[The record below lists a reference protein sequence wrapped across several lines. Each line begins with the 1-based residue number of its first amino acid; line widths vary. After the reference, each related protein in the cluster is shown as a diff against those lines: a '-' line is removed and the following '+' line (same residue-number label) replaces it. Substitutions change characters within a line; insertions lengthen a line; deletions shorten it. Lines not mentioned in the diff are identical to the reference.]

1 MTTEF
6 DIETPANME
15 LLGGTPDDDEPE
27 TNEEAGEP
35 AAEADETQDEAPEAA
50 ATEEETPPAKR
61 DPVIPRARF
70 DEVNAKLHAEREAR
84 EAAESRLDEI
94 ERSRRKTQSNKDKQ
108 AATSEADIDALEDQ
122 YFEAILEGDKD
133 KAKGLRSKI
142 NAEIY
147 NKAEAASTAA
157 VSASLSQREAK
168 TSFEKAVAQTVTEFP
183 FLDSNSPESSPEA
196 IAEVVEWRD
205 FYIAKGDSPAS
216 ALQKAAQKVAPLY
229 ATASPDTQPQVTDKR
244 KQAAVANAAKAN
256 AAQPPRVD
264 AGVGNRS
271 IPAGDSIVGNQDK
284 WEKASEAERMRF
296 LM

>member
-1 MTTEF
+1 MDKEF
-6 DIETPANME
+6 DIDTPADME
-15 LLGGTPDDDEPE
+15 LLGGTPDDEPE

-61 DPVIPRARF
+61 DTVIPRARF
-70 DEVNAKLHAEREAR
+70 DEVNAKLHAAR
-84 EAAESRLDEI
+84 EEAEQLRAAL
-94 ERSRRKTQSNKDKQ
+94 
-108 AATSEADIDALEDQ
+108 EAKASPEPASAVDVDDLEDQ

-168 TSFEKAVAQTVTEFP
+168 TSFEKAVAQTVTDFP

-229 ATASPDTQPQVTDKR
+229 ATASPDTQPPATDKR

>member
-1 MTTEF
+1 M
-6 DIETPANME
+6 
-15 LLGGTPDDDEPE
+15 
-27 TNEEAGEP
+27 
-35 AAEADETQDEAPEAA
+35 
-50 ATEEETPPAKR
+50 
-61 DPVIPRARF
+61 
-70 DEVNAKLHAEREAR
+70 NAKLHAAR
-84 EAAESRLDEI
+84 EEAEQLRAAL
-94 ERSRRKTQSNKDKQ
+94 
-108 AATSEADIDALEDQ
+108 EAKASPEPASAVDVDALEDQ

-168 TSFEKAVAQTVTEFP
+168 TSFEKAVAQTVTDFP

-229 ATASPDTQPQVTDKR
+229 ATASPDTQPPATDKR

>member
-6 DIETPANME
+6 DIDTPADME
-15 LLGGTPDDDEPE
+15 LLGGTPDDEPE

-35 AAEADETQDEAPEAA
+35 AAEADETKDEAPEAA
-50 ATEEETPPAKR
+50 ETEEETPPAKR
-61 DPVIPRARF
+61 DTVIPRARF
-70 DEVNAKLHAEREAR
+70 DEVNAKLHAAR
-84 EAAESRLDEI
+84 EEAEQLRAAL
-94 ERSRRKTQSNKDKQ
+94 
-108 AATSEADIDALEDQ
+108 EAKASPEPASAVDVDALEDQ

-168 TSFEKAVAQTVTEFP
+168 TSFEKAVAQTVTDFP

-229 ATASPDTQPQVTDKR
+229 ATASPDTQPPATDKR

>member
-1 MTTEF
+1 MDKEF
-6 DIETPANME
+6 DIDTPADME
-15 LLGGTPDDDEPE
+15 LLGGTPDDEPE

-35 AAEADETQDEAPEAA
+35 AAEANETQDEAPEAA
-50 ATEEETPPAKR
+50 ATEEEAPPAKR

-70 DEVNAKLHAEREAR
+70 DEVNAKLHAAR
-84 EAAESRLDEI
+84 EEAEQLRAAL
-94 ERSRRKTQSNKDKQ
+94 
-108 AATSEADIDALEDQ
+108 EAKASPDPASAVDVDALEDQ
-122 YFEAILEGDKD
+122 YFEAILDGDKD

-168 TSFEKAVAQTVTEFP
+168 TSFEKAVAQTVTDFP

-229 ATASPDTQPQVTDKR
+229 ATASPDTQPPATDKR

>member
-6 DIETPANME
+6 DIDTPADME
-15 LLGGTPDDDEPE
+15 LLGGTPDDEPE

-50 ATEEETPPAKR
+50 ATEEEAPPAKR

-70 DEVNAKLHAEREAR
+70 DEVNAKLHAAR
-84 EAAESRLDEI
+84 EEAEQLRAAL
-94 ERSRRKTQSNKDKQ
+94 
-108 AATSEADIDALEDQ
+108 EAKASPEPASAVDVDALEDQ

-168 TSFEKAVAQTVTEFP
+168 TSFEKAVAQTVTDFP

-229 ATASPDTQPQVTDKR
+229 ATASPDTQPPATDKR

-296 LM
+296 LV

>member
-1 MTTEF
+1 MDKEF
-6 DIETPANME
+6 DIDTPADME
-15 LLGGTPDDDEPE
+15 LLGGTPDDEPE

-35 AAEADETQDEAPEAA
+35 AAEANETQDEAPEAA

-61 DPVIPRARF
+61 DTVIPRARF
-70 DEVNAKLHAEREAR
+70 DEVNAKLHAAR
-84 EAAESRLDEI
+84 EEAEQLRAAL
-94 ERSRRKTQSNKDKQ
+94 
-108 AATSEADIDALEDQ
+108 EAKASPEPASAVDVDALEDQ

-168 TSFEKAVAQTVTEFP
+168 TSFEKAVAQTVTDFP
-183 FLDSNSPESSPEA
+183 FLDSNSHESSPEA

-229 ATASPDTQPQVTDKR
+229 ATASPDTQPPATDKR

-296 LM
+296 LV

>member
-1 MTTEF
+1 MSNEY
-6 DIETPANME
+6 DIDTPADME
-15 LLGGTPDDDEPE
+15 LLGGTDIEADDVAPVTKEGA
-27 TNEEAGEP
+27 EEASPVEDV
-35 AAEADETQDEAPEAA
+35 AEAA
-50 ATEEETPPAKR
+50 AEEEQEQAPAKR
-61 DPVIPRARF
+61 DAVIPRARF

-84 EAAESRLDEI
+84 EAAESRLAEM
-94 ERSRRKTQSNKDKQ
+94 ERRRRENQSNKDKQ

-168 TSFEKAVAQTVTEFP
+168 TSFEKAVAQTVTDFP

-229 ATASPDTQPQVTDKR
+229 ATASPDTQPPATDKR

-284 WEKASEAERMRF
+284 WEKASEAERLRY
-296 LM
+296 LQ

>member
-15 LLGGTPDDDEPE
+15 LLGGTPDDEPE

-50 ATEEETPPAKR
+50 ATEEEAPPAKR
-61 DPVIPRARF
+61 DTVIPRARF
-70 DEVNAKLHAEREAR
+70 DEVNAKLHAAR
-84 EAAESRLDEI
+84 EEAEQLRAAL
-94 ERSRRKTQSNKDKQ
+94 
-108 AATSEADIDALEDQ
+108 EAKASPEPASAVDVDALEDQ

-168 TSFEKAVAQTVTEFP
+168 TSFEKAVAQTVTDFP

-229 ATASPDTQPQVTDKR
+229 ATASPDTQPPATDKR

>member
-15 LLGGTPDDDEPE
+15 LLGGTPDDEPE

-50 ATEEETPPAKR
+50 ATEEEAPPAKR

-70 DEVNAKLHAEREAR
+70 DEVNAKLHAAR
-84 EAAESRLDEI
+84 EEAEQLRAEL
-94 ERSRRKTQSNKDKQ
+94 
-108 AATSEADIDALEDQ
+108 EAKAYPDPASAVDVDALEDQ

-147 NKAEAASTAA
+147 TKAEAASTAA

-168 TSFEKAVAQTVTEFP
+168 TSFEKAVAQTVTDFP

-229 ATASPDTQPQVTDKR
+229 ATASPDTQPPATDKR

-296 LM
+296 LV

>member
-6 DIETPANME
+6 DIDTPADME

-35 AAEADETQDEAPEAA
+35 AAEADETQDEAP
-50 ATEEETPPAKR
+50 PAKR

-70 DEVNAKLHAEREAR
+70 DEVNAKLHAAR
-84 EAAESRLDEI
+84 EEAEQLRAAL
-94 ERSRRKTQSNKDKQ
+94 
-108 AATSEADIDALEDQ
+108 EAKASPDPASAVDVDALEDQ

-168 TSFEKAVAQTVTEFP
+168 TSFEKAVAQTVTDFP

-229 ATASPDTQPQVTDKR
+229 ATASPDTQPPATDKR

>member
-1 MTTEF
+1 MSNEY
-6 DIETPANME
+6 DIDTPADME
-15 LLGGTPDDDEPE
+15 LLGGTDI
-27 TNEEAGEP
+27 
-35 AAEADETQDEAPEAA
+35 EADDVAPVTKEGAEDDSPVEDVAEAA
-50 ATEEETPPAKR
+50 AEEEQEQAPAKR
-61 DPVIPRARF
+61 DAVIPRARF

-84 EAAESRLDEI
+84 EAAESRLAEM
-94 ERSRRKTQSNKDKQ
+94 ERRRRENQSNKDKQ

-168 TSFEKAVAQTVTEFP
+168 TSFEKAVAQTVTDFP

-229 ATASPDTQPQVTDKR
+229 ATASPDTQPPATDKR
-244 KQAAVANAAKAN
+244 KQQALVNGAKAA

-264 AGVGNRS
+264 AGVGNRT
-271 IPAGDSIVGNQDK
+271 IPSGDSIVGNQDK
-284 WEKASEAERMRF
+284 WEKASEAERLRY
-296 LM
+296 LQ

>member
-6 DIETPANME
+6 DIDTPADME

-50 ATEEETPPAKR
+50 ETEEEAPPTKR

-70 DEVNAKLHAEREAR
+70 DEVNAKLHAAR
-84 EAAESRLDEI
+84 EEAEQLRAAL
-94 ERSRRKTQSNKDKQ
+94 
-108 AATSEADIDALEDQ
+108 EAKASPDPASAVDVDALEDQ

-168 TSFEKAVAQTVTEFP
+168 TSFEKAVAQTVTDFP

-229 ATASPDTQPQVTDKR
+229 ATASPDTQPPATDKR

>member
-6 DIETPANME
+6 DIDTPADME
-15 LLGGTPDDDEPE
+15 LLGGTPDDEPE

-35 AAEADETQDEAPEAA
+35 AAEADETKDEAPEAA
-50 ATEEETPPAKR
+50 ETEEETPPAKR
-61 DPVIPRARF
+61 DTVIPRAHF
-70 DEVNAKLHAEREAR
+70 DEVNAKLHAAR
-84 EAAESRLDEI
+84 EEAEQLRAAL
-94 ERSRRKTQSNKDKQ
+94 
-108 AATSEADIDALEDQ
+108 EAKASPEPASAVDVDALEDQ

-168 TSFEKAVAQTVTEFP
+168 TSFEKAVAQTVTDFP

-229 ATASPDTQPQVTDKR
+229 ATASPDTQPPATDKR

>member
-15 LLGGTPDDDEPE
+15 LLGGTPDDEPE

-35 AAEADETQDEAPEAA
+35 AAEADETKDEAPEAA
-50 ATEEETPPAKR
+50 ETEEEDPPAKR

-70 DEVNAKLHAEREAR
+70 DEVNAKLHAAR
-84 EAAESRLDEI
+84 EEAEQLRAAL
-94 ERSRRKTQSNKDKQ
+94 
-108 AATSEADIDALEDQ
+108 EAKASPEPASAVDVDALEDQ

-168 TSFEKAVAQTVTEFP
+168 TSFEKAVAQTVTDFP

-229 ATASPDTQPQVTDKR
+229 ATASPDTQPPATDKR

>member
-6 DIETPANME
+6 DIDTPADMD

-50 ATEEETPPAKR
+50 ATEEEAPPAKR

-70 DEVNAKLHAEREAR
+70 DEVNAKLHAAR
-84 EAAESRLDEI
+84 EEAEQLRAALEA
-94 ERSRRKTQSNKDKQ
+94 K
-108 AATSEADIDALEDQ
+108 AAPEPASAVDVDALEDQ

-168 TSFEKAVAQTVTEFP
+168 TSFEKAVAQTVTDFP

-229 ATASPDTQPQVTDKR
+229 ATASPDTQPLVTDKR

>member
-1 MTTEF
+1 MDKEF
-6 DIETPANME
+6 DIDTPADME
-15 LLGGTPDDDEPE
+15 LLGGTPDDEPE

-35 AAEADETQDEAPEAA
+35 AAEANETQDEAPEAA

-70 DEVNAKLHAEREAR
+70 DEVNAKLHAAR
-84 EAAESRLDEI
+84 EEAEQLRAAL
-94 ERSRRKTQSNKDKQ
+94 
-108 AATSEADIDALEDQ
+108 EAKASPEPASAVDVDALEDQ
-122 YFEAILEGDKD
+122 YFEAILDGDKD

-168 TSFEKAVAQTVTEFP
+168 TSFEKAVAQTVTDFP

>member
-15 LLGGTPDDDEPE
+15 LLGGTPDDEPE

-35 AAEADETQDEAPEAA
+35 AAEADETKDEAPEAA
-50 ATEEETPPAKR
+50 ATEEEAPPAKR

-70 DEVNAKLHAEREAR
+70 DEVNAKLHAAR
-84 EAAESRLDEI
+84 EEAEQLRAAL
-94 ERSRRKTQSNKDKQ
+94 
-108 AATSEADIDALEDQ
+108 EAKASPDPASAVDVDALEDQ

-147 NKAEAASTAA
+147 TKAEAASTAA

-168 TSFEKAVAQTVTEFP
+168 TSFEKAVAQTVTDFP

-229 ATASPDTQPQVTDKR
+229 ATASPDTQPPATDKR

>member
-15 LLGGTPDDDEPE
+15 LLGGTPDDEPE

-50 ATEEETPPAKR
+50 ETEEEAPPTKR

-70 DEVNAKLHAEREAR
+70 DEVNAKLHAAR
-84 EAAESRLDEI
+84 EEAEQLRAAL
-94 ERSRRKTQSNKDKQ
+94 
-108 AATSEADIDALEDQ
+108 EAKASPEPASAVDVDDLEDQ

-168 TSFEKAVAQTVTEFP
+168 TSFEKAVAQTVTDFP

-229 ATASPDTQPQVTDKR
+229 ATASPDTQPPATDKR

>member
-6 DIETPANME
+6 DIDTPADME

-70 DEVNAKLHAEREAR
+70 DEVNAKLHAAR
-84 EAAESRLDEI
+84 EEAEQLRAAL
-94 ERSRRKTQSNKDKQ
+94 
-108 AATSEADIDALEDQ
+108 EAKASPEPASAVDVDALEDQ

-168 TSFEKAVAQTVTEFP
+168 TSFEKAVAQTVTDFP

-229 ATASPDTQPQVTDKR
+229 ATASPDTQPPATDKR

>member
-15 LLGGTPDDDEPE
+15 LLGGTPDDEPE

-35 AAEADETQDEAPEAA
+35 AAEANETQDEAPEAA

-70 DEVNAKLHAEREAR
+70 DEVNAKLHAAR
-84 EAAESRLDEI
+84 EEAEQLRAALEA
-94 ERSRRKTQSNKDKQ
+94 K
-108 AATSEADIDALEDQ
+108 AAPEPASAVDVDALEDQ

-168 TSFEKAVAQTVTEFP
+168 TSFEKAVAQTVTDFP

-229 ATASPDTQPQVTDKR
+229 ATASPDTQPPATDKR

>member
-6 DIETPANME
+6 DIDTPADME
-15 LLGGTPDDDEPE
+15 LLGGTPDDEPE

-35 AAEADETQDEAPEAA
+35 AAEANETQDEAPEAA

-70 DEVNAKLHAEREAR
+70 DEVNAKLHAAR
-84 EAAESRLDEI
+84 EEAEQLRAAL
-94 ERSRRKTQSNKDKQ
+94 
-108 AATSEADIDALEDQ
+108 EAKASPEPASAVDVDALEDQ

-168 TSFEKAVAQTVTEFP
+168 TSFEKAVAQTVTDFP

-229 ATASPDTQPQVTDKR
+229 ATASPDTQPPATDNR
-244 KQAAVANAAKAN
+244 KQAAVTNAAKAN

>member
-1 MTTEF
+1 MDKEF
-6 DIETPANME
+6 DIDTPADME
-15 LLGGTPDDDEPE
+15 LLGGTPDDEPE

-50 ATEEETPPAKR
+50 ETEEEAPPAKR

-70 DEVNAKLHAEREAR
+70 DEVNAKLHAAR
-84 EAAESRLDEI
+84 EEAEQLRAAL
-94 ERSRRKTQSNKDKQ
+94 
-108 AATSEADIDALEDQ
+108 EAKASPEPASAVDVDALEDQ

-168 TSFEKAVAQTVTEFP
+168 TSFEKAVAQTVTDFP

-229 ATASPDTQPQVTDKR
+229 ATASSDTQPPVTDKR

>member
-6 DIETPANME
+6 DIDTPADME

-50 ATEEETPPAKR
+50 ATEEEAPPAKR

-70 DEVNAKLHAEREAR
+70 DEVNAKLHAAR
-84 EAAESRLDEI
+84 EEAEQLRAALAARESAP
-94 ERSRRKTQSNKDKQ
+94 Q
-108 AATSEADIDALEDQ
+108 AKEDPIDVDALEDA

-133 KAKGLRSKI
+133 KAKTIRAQI

-147 NKAEAASTAA
+147 QKAEAVSAETVAKRITEREVQSSFAQA
-157 VSASLSQREAK
+157 VSHTVEAY
-168 TSFEKAVAQTVTEFP
+168 P
-183 FLDSNSPESSPEA
+183 FLDSNSPDANAEA
-196 IAEVVEWRD
+196 IADVVEWRD
-205 FYIAKGDSPAS
+205 FYISKGEAPAI
-216 ALQKAAQKVAPLY
+216 ALQRAANKVAPLY
-229 ATASPDTQPQVTDKR
+229 SKQSEPVAEPVVDKR
-244 KQAAVANAAKAN
+244 KQQALVNGAKAA

>member
-1 MTTEF
+1 MDKEF
-6 DIETPANME
+6 DIDTPADME
-15 LLGGTPDDDEPE
+15 LLGGTPDDEPE

-35 AAEADETQDEAPEAA
+35 AAEANETQDEAPEAA

-70 DEVNAKLHAEREAR
+70 DEVNAKLHAAR
-84 EAAESRLDEI
+84 EEAEQLRAAL
-94 ERSRRKTQSNKDKQ
+94 
-108 AATSEADIDALEDQ
+108 EAKASPEPASAVDVDALEDQ

-168 TSFEKAVAQTVTEFP
+168 TSFEKAVAQTVTDFP

-229 ATASPDTQPQVTDKR
+229 ATASPDTQPPATDKR

>member
-1 MTTEF
+1 MSNAY
-6 DIETPANME
+6 DIDAPADME
-15 LLGGTPDDDEPE
+15 LLGGTDIDTEAEEVAAPEPE
-27 TNEEAGEP
+27 EVAAPAEEV
-35 AAEADETQDEAPEAA
+35 AAVEEVP
-50 ATEEETPPAKR
+50 EEEEQPQAKR

-70 DEVNAKLHAEREAR
+70 DEVNAKLHAAR
-84 EAAESRLDEI
+84 EEAEQLRAAL
-94 ERSRRKTQSNKDKQ
+94 
-108 AATSEADIDALEDQ
+108 EAKASPEPASAVDVDALEDQ

-168 TSFEKAVAQTVTEFP
+168 TSFEKAVAQTVTDFP

-229 ATASPDTQPQVTDKR
+229 ATASPDTQPPATDKR

>member
-6 DIETPANME
+6 DIDTPADME
-15 LLGGTPDDDEPE
+15 LLGGTPDDEPE

-35 AAEADETQDEAPEAA
+35 AAEANETQDESPEAA

-61 DPVIPRARF
+61 DTVIPRARF
-70 DEVNAKLHAEREAR
+70 DEVNAKLHAAR
-84 EAAESRLDEI
+84 EEAEQLRAAL
-94 ERSRRKTQSNKDKQ
+94 
-108 AATSEADIDALEDQ
+108 EAKASPEPASAVDVDALEDQ

-168 TSFEKAVAQTVTEFP
+168 TSFEKAVAQTVTDFP

>member
-6 DIETPANME
+6 DIDTPANME
-15 LLGGTPDDDEPE
+15 LLGGTPDDEPE

-35 AAEADETQDEAPEAA
+35 AAEANETQDEAPEAA

-61 DPVIPRARF
+61 DTVIPRARF
-70 DEVNAKLHAEREAR
+70 DEVNAKLHAAR
-84 EAAESRLDEI
+84 EEAEQLRAAL
-94 ERSRRKTQSNKDKQ
+94 
-108 AATSEADIDALEDQ
+108 EAKASPEPASAVDVDALEDQ

-168 TSFEKAVAQTVTEFP
+168 TSFEKAVAQTVTDFP

-229 ATASPDTQPQVTDKR
+229 ATASPDTQPPATDKR